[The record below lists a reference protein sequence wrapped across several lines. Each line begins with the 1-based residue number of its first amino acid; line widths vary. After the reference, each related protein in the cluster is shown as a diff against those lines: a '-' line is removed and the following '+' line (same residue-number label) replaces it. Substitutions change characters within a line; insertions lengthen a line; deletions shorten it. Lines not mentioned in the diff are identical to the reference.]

1 MIESIRV
8 KNFRRHKDLRLEFDE
23 KFNLIHG
30 RNNAGKSTIFYA
42 IEYCLF
48 GSVLGFKKIS
58 QLASFKSKDI
68 GVEIIFKVKNGD
80 QYKLQRMHKITGK
93 SRSAKGVY
101 TLKQFQNDSESYILS
116 SDFGDPEEK
125 LSLKIKEIIGISK
138 RFFETGLHFQQGS
151 ISEILIGSKKLDIVF
166 GITTATTLADVFRAR
181 ALEFKKEAKNI
192 EILKITFKQSKKDKK
207 EQVEKQYTQEKK
219 HHELQT
225 DIKIKEKHLM
235 SFKSFKN
242 SVENISKYVESFN
255 KVTKTRDDIKIREEM
270 VSKEIQ
276 ECIQKYG
283 KKSELSSKLEA
294 INKEG
299 QQITEKISTLD
310 IKTETFQST
319 FRDIEREK
327 GDIEGILTR
336 REETKDKPMCEYC
349 GASIDPKKIV
359 KEVKSLKEK
368 LNTLDS
374 MIKDTEVKENE
385 TKRQIE
391 ELREKEKES
400 DALLTTFKTQLE
412 RFSELET
419 KREEFKKEL
428 EMVEKGVAIE
438 KENLIKN
445 FISTREN
452 IKEEISKMEKDEFA
466 NSLTQVV
473 EKMEVKE
480 KDLTLENIVKVRD
493 ELNELI
499 ISKIS
504 KLTTTIDHLSS
515 QQKEI
520 EDSINEMKDKI
531 LELDKQIAFISKEIS
546 YLQKKELLSKLY
558 KDYQN
563 IFTDIQSIIRKNAS
577 NILSEEIL
585 DIHQTLSSDDEFEK
599 ISIDSDDYSLSIVPK
614 GMDIGE
620 SYPAAIYEGG
630 GHRLILGLAYKIALG
645 KLIGS
650 PPFLLIDEP
659 TEFMDTR
666 NRGNLLSNISS
677 ISEQTQVLLVTH
689 QDIDKINC
697 EKKIE
702 LEK

>member
-166 GITTATTLADVFRAR
+166 GITAATTLADVFRAR

-385 TKRQIE
+385 TKKQIE
-391 ELREKEKES
+391 EMREKEKES

-630 GHRLILGLAYKIALG
+630 GHKLILGLAYKIALG

>member
-58 QLASFKSKDI
+58 QLAKFKSKDI
-68 GVEIIFKVKNGD
+68 GVELIFKVKNGD

-101 TLKQFQNDSESYILS
+101 TLKQFQDDSESYVLS
-116 SDFGDPEEK
+116 SDFGDHEEK
-125 LSLKIKEIIGISK
+125 LSLKIKEISGISK

-151 ISEILIGSKKLDIVF
+151 TSEILIGSSKLDIMF
-166 GITTATTLADVFRAR
+166 GITAATTLADVFRAR
-181 ALEFKKEAKNI
+181 ALEFKKEAINI
-192 EILKITFKQSKKDKK
+192 ETLKITFKQSKKDKK
-207 EQVEKQYTQEKK
+207 EQDEKLHTQEKK
-219 HHELQT
+219 LQELQT
-225 DIKIKEKHLM
+225 DINVKEKDLM

-242 SVENISKYVESFN
+242 SVEHISKYVESFN

-270 VSKEIQ
+270 VSKEFE

-283 KKSELSSKLEA
+283 EKSEFSSKLEA
-294 INKEG
+294 MNKEG
-299 QQITEKISTLD
+299 QQIMEKISTLD
-310 IKTETFQST
+310 KKTETFQST

-336 REETKDKPMCEYC
+336 REETKDKPLCEYC

-368 LNTLDS
+368 LNEFDS
-374 MIKDTEVKENE
+374 VIKDTEVKENE
-385 TKRQIE
+385 TKKQIE
-391 ELREKEKES
+391 ELREKVKES
-400 DALLTTFKTQLE
+400 DTLLTTLKTQLE
-412 RFSELET
+412 RFSELES

-428 EMVEKGVAIE
+428 EIVEKDVSNE
-438 KENLIKN
+438 RENLIKN
-445 FISTREN
+445 FLSTKQN
-452 IKEEISKMEKDEFA
+452 IEKEISKMEKDEFA

-473 EKMEVKE
+473 KKMEVKE
-480 KDLTLENIVKVRD
+480 NDLTLENIVKVRD

-504 KLTTTIDHLSS
+504 KLTTTIDHLTS

-520 EDSINEMKDKI
+520 TDSINEMKTKI
-531 LELDKQIAFISKEIS
+531 LELDKQIAFIGKEIS
-546 YLQKKELLSKLY
+546 HLQKKELLSQLY

-645 KLIGS
+645 RLIGS

-659 TEFMDTR
+659 TEFMDTD

-697 EKKIE
+697 EKKIK

>member
-166 GITTATTLADVFRAR
+166 GITAATTLADVFRAR

-385 TKRQIE
+385 TKKQIE
-391 ELREKEKES
+391 EMREKEKES

>member
-166 GITTATTLADVFRAR
+166 GITAATTLADVFRAR

-385 TKRQIE
+385 TKKQKE
-391 ELREKEKES
+391 EMREKEKES

-630 GHRLILGLAYKIALG
+630 GHKLILGLAYKIALG

>member
-1 MIESIRV
+1 MIESIKLR
-8 KNFRRHKDLRLEFDE
+8 NFRRHKDLLLEFDE

-58 QLASFKSKDI
+58 QLAKFKSKDI
-68 GVEIIFKVKNGD
+68 GVEIIFKAKNGD

-93 SRSAKGVY
+93 SRSANGSY
-101 TLKQFQNDSESYILS
+101 TLKQCQDDSESYILA
-116 SDFGDPEEK
+116 SDFGDQEEK

-138 RFFETGLHFQQGS
+138 RFFETGLHFQQGT
-151 ISEILIGSKKLDIVF
+151 ISDILSGSKKLDIVL
-166 GITTATTLADVFRAR
+166 GITAATTLADMFRAR

-192 EILKITFKQSKKDKK
+192 ETLKITFKQSKKEKK
-207 EQVEKQYTQEKK
+207 EQEEKLLAQEKK
-219 HHELQT
+219 LQELQAEM
-225 DIKIKEKHLM
+225 KNKEKDLIN
-235 SFKSFKN
+235 FKSFKN

-255 KVTKTRDDIKIREEM
+255 KVTKARDDIKIREEM
-270 VSKEIQ
+270 VSKELQ

-283 KKSELSSKLEA
+283 EKSELSSKLEA
-294 INKEG
+294 TNKEG
-299 QQITEKISTLD
+299 QQITEKISTLN
-310 IKTETFQST
+310 KESETIQSK
-319 FRDIEREK
+319 FRGIEREK

-336 REETKDKPMCEYC
+336 REETKNKPMCEYC
-349 GASIDPKKIV
+349 GAVIDPKKIV

-368 LNTLDS
+368 LKDLDS
-374 MIKDTEVKENE
+374 MIKDTEVKESE
-385 TKRQIE
+385 TKKKIE
-391 ELREKEKES
+391 ELREKEKEA
-400 DALLTTFKTQLE
+400 DTLLTTLKTQLD

-419 KREEFKKEL
+419 KRDEFKKEL
-428 EMVEKGVAIE
+428 EMAEKDISHE

-445 FISTREN
+445 LLSIKLN
-452 IKEEISKMEKDEFA
+452 IEEEISKMEQDEFA

-473 EKMEVKE
+473 EKMEIKE
-480 KDLTLENIVKVRD
+480 KNLTLENIVKVRD

-504 KLTTTIDHLSS
+504 ELTTTIDHLSS

-520 EDSINEMKDKI
+520 TDNIKEIKNKI
-531 LELDKQIAFISKEIS
+531 LELDKQIAFIGKEIS
-546 YLQKKELLSKLY
+546 LLQRKELLSQLY

-577 NILSEEIL
+577 NILSEKIL
-585 DIHQTLSSDDEFEK
+585 NIHQTLSSDDEFEK
-599 ISIDSDDYSLSIVPK
+599 IFIDSDDYSLSIVPK

-620 SYPAAIYEGG
+620 SYPAAVYEGG
-630 GHRLILGLAYKIALG
+630 GHKLILGLAYKIALG
-645 KLIGS
+645 QLIGS
-650 PPFLLIDEP
+650 APFLLIDEP
-659 TEFMDTR
+659 TEFMDTD

-702 LEK
+702 LKK

>member
-93 SRSAKGVY
+93 SRSAKGGY

-125 LSLKIKEIIGISK
+125 LSLKIKEIIGITK

-151 ISEILIGSKKLDIVF
+151 ISEILVGSKKLDIVF
-166 GITTATTLADVFRAR
+166 GITAATTLAEVFRAR

-192 EILKITFKQSKKDKK
+192 ETLKMTFKQSKKDKK
-207 EQVEKQYTQEKK
+207 EQVEKQHTQEKK

-276 ECIQKYG
+276 ESIQKYG
-283 KKSELSSKLEA
+283 NKSELSSKLEA
-294 INKEG
+294 ISKEG

-385 TKRQIE
+385 TKKQIE
-391 ELREKEKES
+391 EMREKEKES

-515 QQKEI
+515 RQKEI
-520 EDSINEMKDKI
+520 KDSINEMKDKI